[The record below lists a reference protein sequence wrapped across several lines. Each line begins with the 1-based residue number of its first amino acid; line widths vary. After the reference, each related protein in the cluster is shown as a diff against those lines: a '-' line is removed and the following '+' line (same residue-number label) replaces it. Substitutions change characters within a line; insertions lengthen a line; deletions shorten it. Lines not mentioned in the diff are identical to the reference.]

1 MAKDKEENNTEE
13 TQPAGDATVTAPE
26 PQQPQT
32 QLRIDE
38 SKAAI
43 TYSSTSRLSGTA
55 EEIVIDFSQGIKP
68 GPQPNT
74 AILQIDS
81 KVILSPWAAK
91 RLALAL
97 NQTIQR
103 YEQAYGALEID
114 PRKRQLDTTTTTG

>member
-1 MAKDKEENNTEE
+1 MAKDKETKAEAT
-13 TQPAGDATVTAPE
+13 PAAADTTVTAPE

-38 SKAAI
+38 SKAAV

-55 EEIVIDFSQGIKP
+55 EEITIDFSQGIKP

-74 AILQIDS
+74 AVLQIDS

-103 YEQAYGALEID
+103 YEEAYGALEID
-114 PRKRQLDTTTTTG
+114 PRKRQQGATTTTTA